1 MKILIVSQYFAP
13 ESFIIN
19 DLARHLHALGHQV
32 SVLTGKPNYPQGAIY
47 EGYRWSGI
55 QRERYADA
63 IEVIRIPLW
72 PRGKGGGLRLA
83 ANYLSFVLSGLLYAP
98 WLLRG
103 KTFDAILVFAI
114 SPITQAIPALVL
126 KWLKRAHLAI
136 WIQDLWP
143 ESVSATG
150 FIRNPL
156 LLKLIGWMV
165 KGIYAGS
172 DTLLVQSRAFIK
184 AVAHY
189 AREDKIVYYPNSFED
204 KNATPGDAALVPQSL
219 IDTLDAHF
227 SLVFAGNLG
236 TAQALDTLAGAAER
250 LRHLPDV
257 KLIVVGS
264 GSMQS
269 WLERQKAEKTLDNL
283 LLAGRFPPEA
293 MPAIFSRAE
302 GLLVTLKREEIFA
315 CVIPSKI
322 QAYLAAG
329 KPIIA
334 ALDGEGAKIV
344 EETGAGLCSPA
355 EDAEA
360 LAACIEKL
368 YTMSK
373 TERDVMGRK
382 GRAYFLDHFEMTTQT
397 QRLIDILTIRTRET
411 QK

>member
-19 DLARHLHALGHQV
+19 DLARHLHALGHHV
-32 SVLTGKPNYPQGAIY
+32 TVLTGKPNYPQGSIY
-47 EGYRWSGI
+47 DGYRWSGI

-63 IEVIRIPLW
+63 IEVIRVPLW

-83 ANYLSFVLSGLLYAP
+83 TNYLSFVLSGMIYAP

-103 KTFDAILVFAI
+103 KSFDAILVFAI

-136 WIQDLWP
+136 WVQDLWP

-204 KNATPGDAALVPQSL
+204 KSATPGDAALVPQSL
-219 IDTLDAHF
+219 LDTLDAHF
-227 SLVFAGNLG
+227 GLVFAGNLG

-269 WLERQKAEKTLDNL
+269 WLERQKAEKALDNL
-283 LLAGRFPPEA
+283 LLAGRFPPDA
-293 MPAIFSRAE
+293 MPPIFSRAE

-315 CVIPSKI
+315 FVIPSKI

-334 ALDGEGAKIV
+334 SLDGEGAKVIEV
-344 EETGAGLCSPA
+344 AGAGLCSPA

-373 TERDVMGRK
+373 AERDVMGRK

-397 QRLIDILTIRTRET
+397 QRLIDILTARTEET
-411 QK
+411 AK